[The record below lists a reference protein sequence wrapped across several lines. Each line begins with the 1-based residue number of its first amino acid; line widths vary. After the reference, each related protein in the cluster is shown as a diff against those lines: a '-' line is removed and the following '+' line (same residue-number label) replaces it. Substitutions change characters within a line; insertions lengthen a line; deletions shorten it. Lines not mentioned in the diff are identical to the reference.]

1 MSEQIDFGQ
10 KRKQLVEFIEFN
22 ISSPLVKK
30 AFLNVQRELF
40 VPEGMRDSAYI
51 DDALPIGFGQTISQP
66 STIAI
71 MLDMLELRE
80 CQKVLEVGSGC
91 GYVLALLSEI
101 VGEKGKVF
109 GIEKLKE
116 LAEISRKNL
125 LLQGT
130 KNISVIEGDGS
141 IGLPE
146 QAPFDRIIA
155 SAACPFVPKPL
166 FDQLIEGGI
175 IVAPV
180 GDLYTQEIQQ
190 LKKKNGKPL
199 KKAYPGTF
207 FSFVPLKG
215 KFGFGK
221 ND

>member
-1 MSEQIDFGQ
+1 MNEADFAQ
-10 KRKQLVEFIEFN
+10 KRKQLVEFMQFSIGSQAIKN
-22 ISSPLVKK
+22 
-30 AFLNVQRELF
+30 AFLEVKRELF

-51 DDALPIGFGQTISQP
+51 DEALPIGHGQTISQP

-71 MLDMLELRE
+71 MLEMLELKE
-80 CQKVLEVGSGC
+80 GQKVLEVGSGC
-91 GYVLALLSEI
+91 GYVLALLSRI
-101 VGEKGKVF
+101 AGEKGKVF

-116 LAEISRKNL
+116 LVEISRKNL
-125 LLQGT
+125 EANGT
-130 KNISVIEGDGS
+130 RNAVVIEGDGS
-141 IGLPE
+141 LGLQE
-146 QAPFDRIIA
+146 QAPFDRIIV

-175 IVAPV
+175 VVAPV

-199 KKAYPGTF
+199 KRNYAGSF
-207 FSFVPLKG
+207 FAFVPLRG